1 MKPSFP
7 LRLILSF
14 VAISGLGVKGAEQ
27 NPDDLW
33 WYKTPAAKYWAG
45 LPLSNGSLSA
55 MVLGRVRDEVIP
67 INETTLWSGS
77 PYDPNNPEGPKILPP
92 IRKLLLNGNL
102 VEAQRLSE
110 GLMSR
115 PRSVQHYQ
123 PLGELRI
130 RFEGPERSESYRR
143 ELDMDSAVARVT
155 YQVGEVHFN
164 REIFVSYPDQ
174 VMVVRLTAD
183 KPRQVS
189 FSARLASIQPSGQ
202 SSLVSDQLVMSGTA
216 ETVARGASANPTI
229 PSKVQ
234 WQARMK
240 IVVEGGVP
248 GNCRIGEDEPR
259 TAACMEV
266 KNADSATIIVSAA
279 TNFVRW
285 NDLSGNAEVRAT
297 EQMKA
302 ADIPYSALRARH
314 LSDWRPKFLAC
325 KLDLGGHAA
334 ASEDTT
340 ARLAKMRQGRF
351 DPLFEA
357 QYFQYGRYLL
367 LAVSRPRAFAF
378 NNHNVWLDN
387 MEGRWQGR
395 WTLNI
400 NLQECYWP
408 AENTN
413 LASTNE
419 ALLKFV
425 EQLSEAGAR
434 TAEELYGM
442 RGWVAHHGTDIW
454 MNTAPTDFTGPG
466 TWPTGGAWLLQ
477 NLWEHYAFEPDNGY
491 LRRLY
496 PLLRSSSEFFL
507 DFLIEEP
514 VHHWLVTAPSISPEN
529 SFLTPAGVKTQVGMG
544 PTLDNQLLRDLFD
557 HTVQAASTL
566 GVDTELQSRLMS
578 TRNRLPPTRVGKHGQ
593 VQEWLTD
600 YEEPEVTHRHLSPLY
615 AFYPSNQITQSATP
629 ELVNA
634 VETTLERRGEENRGW
649 SGGWKINL
657 RARLGQ
663 GDRAESLLRRML
675 TDISIHPRAE
685 DSNDVP
691 SLEGNQGIQA
701 VTAGI
706 AEMLLQSHGDAI
718 QLLPA
723 LPSAWQSGSVSG
735 LRARGGFTF
744 DLRWKD
750 GRLASVTIKSAQSRL
765 CRVAYEGRVVAI
777 PMKAGAEYMR
787 NGSLE

>member
-1 MKPSFP
+1 
-7 LRLILSF
+7 
-14 VAISGLGVKGAEQ
+14 
-27 NPDDLW
+27 
-33 WYKTPAAKYWAG
+33 
-45 LPLSNGSLSA
+45 
-55 MVLGRVRDEVIP
+55 
-67 INETTLWSGS
+67 
-77 PYDPNNPEGPKILPP
+77 
-92 IRKLLLNGNL
+92 
-102 VEAQRLSE
+102 
-110 GLMSR
+110 
-115 PRSVQHYQ
+115 
-123 PLGELRI
+123 
-130 RFEGPERSESYRR
+130 
-143 ELDMDSAVARVT
+143 
-155 YQVGEVHFN
+155 
-164 REIFVSYPDQ
+164 
-174 VMVVRLTAD
+174 
-183 KPRQVS
+183 
-189 FSARLASIQPSGQ
+189 
-202 SSLVSDQLVMSGTA
+202 
-216 ETVARGASANPTI
+216 
-229 PSKVQ
+229 
-234 WQARMK
+234 
-240 IVVEGGVP
+240 
-248 GNCRIGEDEPR
+248 
-259 TAACMEV
+259 
-266 KNADSATIIVSAA
+266 
-279 TNFVRW
+279 
-285 NDLSGNAEVRAT
+285 
-297 EQMKA
+297 
-302 ADIPYSALRARH
+302 
-314 LSDWRPKFLAC
+314 
-325 KLDLGGHAA
+325 
-334 ASEDTT
+334 
-340 ARLAKMRQGRF
+340 
-351 DPLFEA
+351 
-357 QYFQYGRYLL
+357 
-367 LAVSRPRAFAF
+367 
-378 NNHNVWLDN
+378 
-387 MEGRWQGR
+387 
-395 WTLNI
+395 
-400 NLQECYWP
+400 
-408 AENTN
+408 
-413 LASTNE
+413 
-419 ALLKFV
+419 
-425 EQLSEAGAR
+425 
-434 TAEELYGM
+434 
-442 RGWVAHHGTDIW
+442 